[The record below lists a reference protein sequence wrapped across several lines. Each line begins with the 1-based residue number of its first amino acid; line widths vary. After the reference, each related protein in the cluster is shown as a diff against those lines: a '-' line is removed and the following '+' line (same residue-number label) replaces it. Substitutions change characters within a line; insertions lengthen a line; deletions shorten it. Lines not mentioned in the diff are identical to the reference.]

1 MAHASNIVFCQGP
14 EDPHAFDIVP
24 LAPRKGSLDAPCQ
37 TCRGHGQW
45 NREIDLVSFRC
56 KREICDV
63 CLGSGWIETGD
74 DAREV
79 PDIIMTLEGYPR
91 WITRVIPSR

>member
-1 MAHASNIVFCQGP
+1 MAHASNLVYPKGP
-14 EDPHAFDIVP
+14 DDAHAFDIVP
-24 LAPRKGSLDAPCQ
+24 LAPRKGSLDAPCP
-37 TCRGHGQW
+37 TCKGHGQW
-45 NREIDLVSFRC
+45 NIEIDLVSFRC
-56 KREICDV
+56 KRKACDE

-91 WITRVIPSR
+91 WITRIVPCR